1 MREHSPT
8 SNQHALLHRL
18 RWLVPVTLSVLGL
31 AYVLGE
37 TFIRHDHEGDHS
49 QWQMLAGV
57 LLLSVVGP
65 AISYLGLNWALKVS
79 TRLEKAELAQR
90 EQNRQMA
97 IVAEVSRVANRS
109 LDVRQVLEEAL
120 ASLLNLI
127 DVESGAIWLRS
138 DGLLE
143 LGAAQGMSDEF
154 LEEERV
160 QSLDKCLCGEAVR
173 AELPL
178 TLADLNCGRG
188 YLEAR
193 CGCEQFETAI
203 GVPVR
208 TGGEVVGVLEVASGQ
223 PRDFTP
229 ADRELLATI
238 GYQIGTAVE
247 KAQLHRQLQTLNQDL
262 EKLVDLRTRELV
274 AAQEELAQKA
284 ETLRDLLAREHEV
297 EEATRARI
305 AGDLHD
311 GVQQLLSGALFETQA
326 VREAL
331 GVGPEVAER
340 ELLRLQSVLQRIETE
355 MRDAIYSLRPATLD
369 SRGLVSALQEC
380 VASFE
385 RFSGRPC
392 RLTVQGTARRFDPE
406 AELAAFRIVQEA
418 LNNVEAHAQA
428 SESAV
433 QVNFDDTQVRLEIQ
447 DDGAGFDM
455 QNYGNVPGNQLG
467 LIGMQER
474 AESVGGRFRALS
486 ARDEGTRI
494 MLTLPLGRDQ

>member
-1 MREHSPT
+1 
-8 SNQHALLHRL
+8 LYRL

-37 TFIRHDHEGDHS
+37 TFIHHDHQGDPS
-49 QWQMLAGV
+49 QLQMLAGV

-65 AISYLGLNWALKVS
+65 AISYLGLNWAFKAS
-79 TRLEKAELAQR
+79 TRLEQAELAQR

-120 ASLLNLI
+120 ASLLKLI

-138 DGLLE
+138 DEQLE
-143 LGAAQGMSDEF
+143 LGAAQGMSDVF

-160 QSLDKCLCGEAVR
+160 QSMDKCLCGEAVK

-178 TLADLNCGRG
+178 TLAELNCGRD

-193 CGCEQFETAI
+193 CECEQFEAAI
-203 GVPVR
+203 GVPLR
-208 TGGEVVGVLEVASGQ
+208 TGGDIVGLLEVASC
-223 PRDFTP
+223 REREFTP
-229 ADRELLATI
+229 VDQEVLATI

-262 EKLVDLRTRELV
+262 EMLVDLRTGELV

-331 GVGPEVAER
+331 NVGPEAAER
-340 ELLRLQSVLQRIETE
+340 ELSRLQNVLQRIETE

-380 VASFE
+380 VTSFE

-392 RLTVQGTARRFDPE
+392 RLTVEGLARRFDPE

-428 SESAV
+428 SESSV
-433 QVNFDDTQVRLEIQ
+433 LVHFDEAQVRLEIQ
-447 DDGAGFDM
+447 DDGAGFDI
-455 QNYGNVPGNQLG
+455 QNHGNGHGRQLG

-474 AESVGGRFRALS
+474 AQSVGGRFRAVS

-494 MLTLPLGRDQ
+494 RLTLPLGRDR